1 MNRHVRS
8 RHPTVFKSEVTKRQK
23 GDTILVDSGY
33 VLTSETNTPYAIKTE
48 EIYASDRDFEEIIT
62 TGKILIGFCIF
73 DKLSVGTIKSIK
85 ISAISNL

>member
-62 TGKILIGFCIF
+62 TGKIFLI
-73 DKLSVGTIKSIK
+73 
-85 ISAISNL
+85 NYQ